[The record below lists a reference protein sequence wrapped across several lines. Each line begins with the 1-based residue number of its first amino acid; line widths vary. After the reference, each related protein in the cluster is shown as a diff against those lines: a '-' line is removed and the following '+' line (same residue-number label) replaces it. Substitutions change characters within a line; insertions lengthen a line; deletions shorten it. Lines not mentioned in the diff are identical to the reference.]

1 MADIALEY
9 DDLLDSGR
17 SPWRRRLIIAAIVAV
32 IAGVA
37 TFFAWDRWI
46 RGGTSAAAPVFTE
59 ATVSNGNITKT
70 ISTSGSVSASQTSN
84 LNFQTSG
91 KVTKVD
97 VKLGQQVKQGDVLAE
112 IDPTD
117 AQNSLKTAQASLAT
131 AQANLQQAL
140 EGATAAQRAQA
151 DQSVVSAQ
159 TSYNNAVNALQT
171 LRTPPTAAELTAAQQ
186 AVTAAQS
193 QLQQAQAAQS
203 KVHTDAQAAVETA
216 ELSVQKAQAAL
227 SAAQAALTNAQ
238 ENQQVAQVT
247 LTTAETAYCAGAD
260 PSYIPSFCTV
270 QATPIS
276 VSDATMM
283 ATASGLAT
291 PSAAALAQKV
301 LTADSGYRSAVTAY
315 QTAST
320 GVTNAQNDLNA
331 ANTALANA
339 QAQPTAAQVVA
350 ANSAI
355 TGAQSA
361 LDTANAALATL
372 QVGPTQAQL
381 ASAQGAID
389 QAAASLKSAQASR
402 NLTYAGSTSAQ
413 IQQARSAVQQAQITV
428 DNAQKSLDD
437 TKLTAP
443 FDGTVAA
450 LNVQVGDTAG
460 GGSGSTGS
468 SSTAAIVL
476 NTPNAL
482 VLNLSIAES
491 DYPNVKAGDT
501 GIATFDALTG
511 QSFPFVIESVG
522 VNPTTTQGVVT
533 YQAVGRLVT
542 GQEAISI
549 LRTLSGSTA
558 GGFNP
563 ENESGAASGTPGAA
577 TTLGAEGTPHATGT
591 PEAEGTPQA
600 GSTATAGGG
609 AFRRAFGDQAAQSA
623 RQPTPGMNATVT
635 IIVDNRTNVLIVPS
649 KAVQT
654 KNRQTV
660 VTVKQA
666 DGTTQDVPVTTGLSD
681 SSNTEITSGLTQG
694 QTVEVPGGATTT
706 TATQALP
713 ATGGFGGGFGGGG
726 GGGGGGFPDGD

>member
-1 MADIALEY
+1 VADIALEY

-17 SPWRRRLIIAAIVAV
+17 SPWKRRLIIAAIIAV
-32 IAGVA
+32 IAGAA
-37 TFFAWDRWI
+37 TFFAWDRWM
-46 RGGTSAAAPVFTE
+46 RGGSSVVAPVFTE
-59 ATVSNGNITKT
+59 ATVSNGNVTKT

-97 VKLGQQVKQGDVLAE
+97 IKLGQQVKQGDVLAE

-140 EGATAAQRAQA
+140 QGSTAAQLAQA

-171 LRTPPTAAELTAAQQ
+171 LRTPPTAAQLQAAQQ
-186 AVTAAQS
+186 AVTAAQA
-193 QLQQAQAAQS
+193 QLQQAQQALS
-203 KVHTDAQAAVETA
+203 DLYTNAQAAVQTA
-216 ELSVQKAQAAL
+216 QLGLQKVQAAL

-238 ENQQVAQVT
+238 ENQQLAQVT
-247 LTTAETAYCAGAD
+247 LTTAETAYCTAPD

-283 ATASGLAT
+283 ATASGLAA

-331 ANTALANA
+331 ANTALATA
-339 QAQPTAAQVVA
+339 QSQPTAAQVAA
-350 ANSAI
+350 ANSAVS
-355 TGAQSA
+355 GAQSA
-361 LDTANAALATL
+361 LGTANTNLTTL
-372 QVGPTQAQL
+372 QAGPTQAQR

-402 NLTYAGSTSAQ
+402 DLTYAGSTAAQ
-413 IQQARSAVQQAQITV
+413 IQQARSSVQQAQITV
-428 DNAQKSLDD
+428 DNAQKSVSD

-450 LNVQVGDTAG
+450 LNIQVGAIAAG
-460 GGSGSTGS
+460 GGASGSTGS
-468 SSTAAIVL
+468 SSAAIVL

-482 VLNLSIAES
+482 VLNLTVAES

-501 GIATFDALTG
+501 GIATFSALTG
-511 QSFPFVIESVG
+511 ESFPFVIESVG

-542 GQEAISI
+542 GPQAISI
-549 LRTLSGSTA
+549 LQTLRGSTA
-558 GGFNP
+558 GGFNR
-563 ENESGAASGTPGAA
+563 EGGGGAANGMPGAS
-577 TTLGAEGTPHATGT
+577 TTPRAARTPRAAST
-591 PEAEGTPQA
+591 PEP

-609 AFRRAFGDQAAQSA
+609 GEFRGNFGAQEA
-623 RQPTPGMNATVT
+623 QNAQQPAPGMNATVT
-635 IIVDNRTNVLIVPS
+635 IIVDSRTNVTIVPS

-654 KNRQTV
+654 KNRQEV
-660 VTVKQA
+660 VTVKNA
-666 DGTTQDVPVTTGLSD
+666 DGTTKDVPVTTGLSD
-681 SSNTEITSGLTQG
+681 STNTQITSGLTEG

-726 GGGGGGFPDGD
+726 GGGGADHAGG